1 MAGSQ
6 AHIRGIPVIFVRH
19 GQSTNNTILEPLFM
33 KEARGEITRDERE
46 RLWGENRVDDP
57 ELTGKG
63 KTEARALGK
72 YLKEA
77 LNFGESK
84 SRNLHIYTSAFK
96 RTLDTTK
103 GIIESFDADEYKVQ
117 VRPDIFETGGVYI
130 INDKNL
136 RDGPGKCFSAADI
149 SSLYKGYDTSL
160 LPVQG
165 PWYVDGWENDTK
177 SRERAYKVS
186 NWIKSDEFRNMHN
199 SHFVVFVMHGN
210 FIDHLQKAILNIPGD
225 PNLDSST
232 TNDHNVQAVSFGTPN
247 SATSLFTIFGNGRVS
262 CRHIGGVDHLALA
275 PNESAFSRI

>member
-63 KTEARALGK
+63 VKEARALGK

-136 RDGPGKCFSAADI
+136 RDGPGRCFSAADI
-149 SSLYKGYDTSL
+149 SSLYKG
-160 LPVQG
+160 
-165 PWYVDGWENDTK
+165 
-177 SRERAYKVS
+177 
-186 NWIKSDEFRNMHN
+186 
-199 SHFVVFVMHGN
+199 
-210 FIDHLQKAILNIPGD
+210 
-225 PNLDSST
+225 
-232 TNDHNVQAVSFGTPN
+232 
-247 SATSLFTIFGNGRVS
+247 
-262 CRHIGGVDHLALA
+262 
-275 PNESAFSRI
+275 